1 MIFNYIYRIILFIA
15 LIVIWLDLYYA
26 HISEYDENYGYFINA
41 VLTSS
46 VLTIAMI
53 IAYFVKVKIT
63 KIDIIYSIIFLVL
76 ASPVTIM
83 AFIWLYQCIAGQYF
97 KL

>member
-1 MIFNYIYRIILFIA
+1 MVNYIYRIVLLIA
-15 LIVIWLDLYYA
+15 LIVIWSDLYYA
-26 HISEYDENYGYFINA
+26 HISGYDENYGYFINA
-41 VLTSS
+41 ILISS

-53 IAYFVKVKIT
+53 ITYIVKVKMT
-63 KIDIIYSIIFLVL
+63 KIDVIYSIIFLVL